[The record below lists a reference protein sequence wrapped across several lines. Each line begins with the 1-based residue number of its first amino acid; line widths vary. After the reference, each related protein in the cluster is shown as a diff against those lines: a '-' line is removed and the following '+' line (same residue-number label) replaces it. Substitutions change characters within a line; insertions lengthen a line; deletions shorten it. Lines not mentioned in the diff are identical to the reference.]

1 MKKYNTGTAKQI
13 VERLK
18 EEGYYLT
25 ESSLRTWVRMGIIPS
40 ARCGRK
46 VYIYYPNVV
55 QVLQEE
61 SGNRNAGTGHERDSP
76 VVLNSDAAACQ
87 ITAGCFLW
95 RKTWQILKNRRQ
107 NRSFI

>member
-1 MKKYNTGTAKQI
+1 MQKYNTGTAKQI

-25 ESSLRTWVRMGIIPS
+25 ESSLRTWVCMGIIPS

-55 QVLQEE
+55 RVLQEGIPE
-61 SGNRNAGTGHERDSP
+61 IETPEP
-76 VVLNSDAAACQ
+76 VTNG
-87 ITAGCFLW
+87 I
-95 RKTWQILKNRRQ
+95 RQ
-107 NRSFI
+107 LY